1 MKINGKATIQLFNSD
16 GKEVYRTDEIVDFES
31 VLTNSVITNNS
42 DSVFDIE
49 HRERADNAKVVE
61 EAENDK

>member
-1 MKINGKATIQLFNSD
+1 MKINGKTTIQLFNSD

-31 VLTNSVITNNS
+31 VLTKSVIPNNP

-49 HRERADNAKVVE
+49 HRKRAYNAKVVE
-61 EAENDK
+61 ETENE